1 MNPIQRIARNS
12 AAPII
17 AQLINKVVD
26 LGFIYVVLRL
36 LGPVGNGEYAF
47 AVNIWLY
54 AKTFTDFGLGVL
66 ATRDVARDHT
76 LANEYLGLT
85 TILRQLLWLA
95 TLPVIGSVTLAYY
108 EFSRLTIASVMA
120 ILLLTLSIVPD
131 SYSDAANAIFN
142 AYERM
147 EIPAALTVVKNILKV
162 GIGLAC
168 VAAGWGA
175 AGLALT
181 ALITNLITTGLFV
194 WLLRRLGVRAAWTLP
209 GAQARQMLRDASPL
223 FLNNLLAGL
232 FFRVDILVLQPARGA
247 AEVGIY
253 DAAYKFLSLVLIIPQ
268 YFTLALFPHLARLAA
283 NRDAAFA
290 ATYNLAIKLLLALA
304 LPIAVATT
312 FLAPDLMSILGGA
325 AFLPDAGIALRI
337 LIWFLPLSYVNG
349 VVQYVLIAA
358 GQQRALF
365 PAFLATAGFNV
376 VANLIFTPLYG
387 FKAAAAITIGSE
399 IVLIVPFLLLVQRRI
414 GPLPPLAIALRPLF
428 AAVLMGVVTWVCQA
442 LLGGPTVGY
451 APWVAVG
458 IGGAV
463 YLGALLASG
472 AIGLTERRLALRL
485 LGRAA

>member
-12 AAPII
+12 AAPIA

-26 LGFIYVVLRL
+26 LGFIYVALRL

-54 AKTFTDFGLGVL
+54 AKTFTDFGLGIL

-95 TLPVIGSVTLAYY
+95 SLPVIASVTVAYR
-108 EFSRLTIASVMA
+108 EFSNLATASVVA

-147 EIPAALTVVKNILKV
+147 GIPAALTVVKNIVKV
-162 GIGLAC
+162 GLGLAF

-175 AGLALT
+175 VGLAVT
-181 ALITNLITTGLFV
+181 ALLTNLITAGFFV
-194 WLLRRLGVRAAWTLP
+194 WLLRRLGVRAAWVLP
-209 GAQARQMLRDASPL
+209 GAQARQMLREAAPL

-232 FFRVDILVLQPARGA
+232 FFRVDVLVLQPARGA

-253 DAAYKFLSLVLIIPQ
+253 DAAYKFLGLVLIIPQ

-290 ATYNLAIKLLLALA
+290 ATYNLAIKLLLTLA

-312 FLAPDLMSILGGA
+312 FLAPSLMYLLGGA
-325 AFLPDAGIALRI
+325 EFLPDAGVALRI

-349 VVQYVLIAA
+349 IVQYVLIAA

-376 VANLIFTPLYG
+376 VANLLFTPHYG
-387 FKAAAAITIGSE
+387 FRAASVITIGSE
-399 IVLIVPFLLLVQRRI
+399 IVLLVPFLFLVQRRI
-414 GPLPPLAIALRPLF
+414 GTLPPLGIALRPLF
-428 AAVLMGVVTWVCQA
+428 AATVMGLLAWVCQW
-442 LLGGPTVGY
+442 LLGGPTVAY
-451 APWVAVG
+451 APWLAV
-458 IGGAV
+458 IGGGVA
-463 YLGALLASG
+463 YIGTLIASG
-472 AIGLTERRLALRL
+472 AIGLTERRLVLRL
-485 LGRAA
+485 LGRAT